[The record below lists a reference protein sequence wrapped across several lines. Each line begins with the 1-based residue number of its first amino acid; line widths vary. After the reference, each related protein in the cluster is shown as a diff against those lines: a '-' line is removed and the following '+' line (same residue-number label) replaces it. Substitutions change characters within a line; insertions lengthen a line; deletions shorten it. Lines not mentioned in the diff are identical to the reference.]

1 MKEKTYKIIIYY
13 NEKMKQDIT
22 GVNEK
27 EIKELKELLKDIH
40 ETKWITTTNKNGDIV
55 LVNLEQ
61 VNCIKVE
68 EENEK

>member
-13 NEKMKQDIT
+13 NENMKQDMT

-27 EIKELKELLKDIH
+27 EIKELLNDIH
-40 ETKWITTTNKNGDIV
+40 ETKWITTTNKNGDKV

-61 VNCIKVE
+61 VNCIRME

>member
-13 NEKMKQDIT
+13 NEKMNIDIT
-22 GVNEK
+22 GVKEK
-27 EIKELKELLKDIH
+27 EIKELLNDIH
-40 ETKWITTTNKNGDIV
+40 EKRWITSTNKNGDKV